1 MKISISVNDSNSY
14 QSQQMSW
21 VSGEFEDLH
30 KITALYEYS
39 ATNFK
44 DDCRNRNSAKGVST
58 IILDFD
64 EGTTLKQ
71 ALEIFGNN
79 ICLVVTSKSHQI
91 LKNNNIVD
99 RFRVILSL
107 NISIINMNYY
117 NKLMMLITRYYDSD
131 IACTDASRQYYNNPN
146 QEVYYTTGKEYFD
159 ITKFDIDVEDFG
171 EYNTSTTTVI
181 PTKKNSITY
190 NSFKNRL
197 DLSQFWDIPIYHY
210 YNGTKQL
217 NTLDEIINF
226 SKVSDKA
233 ISCHCFLNDNHP
245 DIHNSCFI
253 YHNDNNIY
261 AKCMSC
267 GYEAILTKEINYG
280 K

>member
-1 MKISISVNDSNSY
+1 
-14 QSQQMSW
+14 MSW
-21 VSGEFEDLH
+21 VNGEFNNLH

-44 DDCRNRNSAKGVST
+44 EDCRNRNSAIGVSS

-71 ALEIFGNN
+71 ALEIFGNYY
-79 ICLVVTSKSHQI
+79 CLIVTSKSHQ
-91 LKNNNIVD
+91 LPKNSQVVD
-99 RFRVILSL
+99 RFRVILLL
-107 NISIINMNYY
+107 NISIIDMNYY
-117 NKLMMLITRYYDSD
+117 SKIMKVITRKFGSD
-131 IACTDASRQYYNNPN
+131 IACTDSARQYYPNPN
-146 QEVYYTTGKEYFD
+146 QEVYYTSGKEYFD
-159 ITKFDIDVEDFG
+159 ITKFNDDVENFG
-171 EYNTSTTTVI
+171 ELVTSSKTVI
-181 PTKKNSITY
+181 LNKKNSISN
-190 NSFKNRL
+190 NSYKNRL
-197 DLSQFWDIPIYHY
+197 NLSNFLDKPIYHY

-217 NTLDEIINF
+217 NTLNEIINF
-226 SKVSDKA
+226 SKVSNKA

-267 GYEAILTKEINYG
+267 GYEANCQKEINYG